1 MSATFDQAEF
11 NELVRLISEG
21 GADDPEELA
30 HEVYQLLKPDGP
42 GCWAE
47 DERPDGKVTDW
58 QAEYCRVHAELQG
71 AYAEISALQRESAE
85 NRQAYERT
93 FARLRD
99 IETGSEDPEFNDL
112 SGDRP
117 GN

>member
-11 NELVRLISEG
+11 DELVRLISEG

-30 HEVYQLLKPDGP
+30 HEVYQLLKPDSP

-47 DERPDGKVTDW
+47 DETPTV
-58 QAEYCRVHAELQG
+58 
-71 AYAEISALQRESAE
+71 
-85 NRQAYERT
+85 
-93 FARLRD
+93 
-99 IETGSEDPEFNDL
+99 SEDPEFHDL
-112 SGDRP
+112 SGDQP